1 MFVLKYLYSQVLG
14 PIYCRM
20 PRARYAQNK
29 DYYVA
34 LGRQIAHARE
44 GKMTQDTLAQKLSL
58 TRTSIINI
66 EKGRQQVLVH
76 TLADIAGVLGV
87 PVNQLMPPPD
97 DVAHRLRDASRKG
110 RAWVLNSAVM
120 AGKDSEE

>member
-1 MFVLKYLYSQVLG
+1 
-14 PIYCRM
+14 M

-29 DYYVA
+29 NYYVA
-34 LGRQIAHARE
+34 LGRQVAKARE

-76 TLADIAGVLGV
+76 TLADIANALGV
-87 PVNQLMPPPD
+87 SVAELMPPPD

-110 RAWVLNSAVM
+110 RAWVLNSAVV
-120 AGKDSEE
+120 AVKDSEET

>member
-1 MFVLKYLYSQVLG
+1 
-14 PIYCRM
+14 M

-29 DYYVA
+29 NYYVA
-34 LGRQIAHARE
+34 LGRQIALARE

-76 TLADIAGVLGV
+76 TLADIASALGV
-87 PVNQLMPPPD
+87 PIAELMPPQD

-110 RAWVLNSAVM
+110 RAWVLNSAVNP
-120 AGKDSEE
+120 GNDSEE

>member
-1 MFVLKYLYSQVLG
+1 
-14 PIYCRM
+14 M

-29 DYYVA
+29 NYYVA
-34 LGRQIAHARE
+34 LGRQIALARE

-58 TRTSIINI
+58 TRTSVINI

-76 TLADIAGVLGV
+76 TLADIASALGV
-87 PVNQLMPPPD
+87 SVSQLMPPPN
-97 DVAHRLRDASRKG
+97 DVAHRLRDASRTG
-110 RAWVLNSAVM
+110 RAWVLNSAVR